1 VSAQTLTFTALVGL
15 PLVAA
20 IFLGLLARVLVGGGS
35 AWLVWLVGVIAS
47 CVLWGLVF
55 WGVVFSEAA

>member
-1 VSAQTLTFTALVGL
+1 MSAETLTFMALVGL

-20 IFLGLLARVLVGGGS
+20 IFLGLLMRVLLGGGS
-35 AWLVWLVGVIAS
+35 AWPVWLVGVVAS

-55 WGVVFSEAA
+55 SQAA